1 MVERTNHEISKV
13 RLYHLAMVALALI
26 VCLTVNANNVIQ
38 AQEKASQGPSPKEL
52 ATTQWTLSCK
62 VNVT

>member
-1 MVERTNHEISKV
+1 MAERTSHERSK
-13 RLYHLAMVALALI
+13 RIFYHLAIVAFVI
-26 VCLTVNANNVIQ
+26 IICLTVNANNVIQ
-38 AQEKASQGPSPKEL
+38 AQEKASQGPSPKDL